1 MADRDKLMQT
11 FILNNE
17 SEAKVKKATV
27 IKKYKSKIAAV
38 ERKLESFKKQNTAL
52 KTENGT
58 LKENGS
64 LLNVKL

>member
-38 ERKLESFKKQNTAL
+38 ERKLESFKK
-52 KTENGT
+52 
-58 LKENGS
+58 
-64 LLNVKL
+64 